1 MTENLLSN
9 PWLIVLGIV
18 YIVLVVADIAVVMV
32 QQSKQS
38 GLGALSGE
46 TNSYFQGNTG
56 KTKDSILNKITVV
69 ISLLIVVLTV
79 VLNVII

>member
-32 QQSKQS
+32 QQSKQN

-46 TNSYFQGNTG
+46 TSNYFQGNAG
-56 KTKDSILNKITVV
+56 KTKDSILTKITVV